1 MEPVI
6 IATHRQLSP
15 LHPVHQALVHHFK
28 DTLDINAAA
37 RKALVNAGGII
48 EKTFTPHEI
57 SMQMSSTWYKHKW
70 RFDEQALPVDLLKRY
85 YLPFYL
91 PSSKHHIHI
100 LGQIVLKLKVT
111 NNVLECA

>member
-1 MEPVI
+1 MALLIQLSTHSQVPIHAEMLGTYDCCRLRSHAAMEPVI

-15 LHPVHQALVHHFK
+15 LHPIHQALVHHFK

-70 RFDEQALPVDLLKRY
+70 RFDEQALPVDLLKR
-85 YLPFYL
+85 
-91 PSSKHHIHI
+91 
-100 LGQIVLKLKVT
+100 
-111 NNVLECA
+111 